1 MTDKDPVGRWD
12 ERGPEL
18 FHAIVRLTS
27 WGDSSGLLN
36 RLKSKDE
43 IYSIFHIMGGASYLL
58 DVFCQDRLHLRDL
71 ILEIKGY
78 PLAPPAQVP
87 VVRTLTA
94 QKILKV
100 FKSSKDF
107 NITHYLGDRIYGFMW
122 VNNLRHDD
130 GFLGQMLD
138 DPLIKSILY
147 LQGGYVFLLEFMAYL
162 NDEVFHL
169 IRRVKGTESV
179 AGTETQEVLSIIK
192 YRGVL
197 QEAPTAPPRFILP
210 VAETGEIVTI

>member
-1 MTDKDPVGRWD
+1 MMERDPVDRLG
-12 ERGPEL
+12 EGGSGL
-18 FHAIVRLTS
+18 FHAIVRIAS
-27 WGDSSGLLN
+27 WGEGSGLIN

-43 IYSIFHIMGGASYLL
+43 VYSIFHIMGGTSYLL
-58 DVFCQDRLHLRDL
+58 DVFCRDRLHLRDL

-78 PLAPPAQVP
+78 PLGHPAQVP
-87 VVRTLTA
+87 VVRTLTT

-100 FKSSKDF
+100 FKSSREF

-130 GFLGQMLD
+130 GFLGQVLD

-147 LQGGYVFLLEFMAYL
+147 LQGRYVFLLEFMAHL
-162 NDEVFHL
+162 DDEVFHL

-210 VAETGEIVTI
+210 VAETGEIITI